1 MQPDEAEAVVAM
13 VADLALSIPAPVPS
27 LTPQTLRDETAG
39 ENALLD
45 CVVAEDDQGLAGC
58 CVTLL
63 IFSTWRNLRG
73 IYVSDIYVKP
83 ERRKDGL
90 GQKLLEA
97 AIQRGHARGARFV
110 KLEADEANTGAQK
123 FYDRLGF
130 TLKPQERLYLL
141 EPDATARLMAAR
153 RVKTKLP

>member
-1 MQPDEAEAVVAM
+1 MRPDEAEAVVAM
-13 VADLALSIPAPVPS
+13 VADLALSIPAPLPK

-45 CVVAEDDQGLAGC
+45 CVVAQDAQGLAGC
-58 CVTLL
+58 CVALL

-73 IYVSDIYVKP
+73 IYVSDLYVKP

-97 AIQRGHARGARFV
+97 SIRRGHARGARFV
-110 KLEADEANTGAQK
+110 KLEADVGNEGAIA
-123 FYDRLGF
+123 FYNRLGF
-130 TLKPQERLYLL
+130 TLKPEERLYIL
-141 EPDATARLMAAR
+141 EADATARALSQAER
-153 RVKTKLP
+153 